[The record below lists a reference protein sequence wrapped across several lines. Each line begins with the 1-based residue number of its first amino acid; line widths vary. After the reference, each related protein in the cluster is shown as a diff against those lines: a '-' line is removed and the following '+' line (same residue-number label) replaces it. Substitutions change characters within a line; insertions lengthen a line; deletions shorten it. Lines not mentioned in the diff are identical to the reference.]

1 MNAPTPV
8 LEEVWAADI
17 PVGEAAKSATRS
29 YTLCFG
35 LTAALTTACSAA
47 RSATSLEIVPRAT
60 VEAEE
65 VATEAEDTVEE
76 DMVEEDTVEGRAE
89 EGAEVCSRSIWDTLL
104 RPFSLCLYQILTPI
118 LSRSNLLLLRR
129 LWPHVS

>member
-8 LEEVWAADI
+8 LEEVWAADF

-29 YTLCFG
+29 YILCFG

-47 RSATSLEIVPRAT
+47 KSATSLEIVPRAT

-65 VATEAEDTVEE
+65 VATEVEATVEE
-76 DMVEEDTVEGRAE
+76 QAE
-89 EGAEVCSRSIWDTLL
+89 EAAAEVCSRSTCHALF
-104 RPFSLCLYQILTPI
+104 RPFPLCLCLILMPI
-118 LSRSNLLLLRR
+118 LFRSNVLLLWR
-129 LWPHVS
+129 LWPHVP